1 MTTFADDETLFRQV
15 SGTTST
21 KSCIQYSSTVL
32 PLYTKHT
39 KHFKNIISVFTEF
52 TTQLIKKLYTVAWAL
67 KK

>member
-1 MTTFADDETLFRQV
+1 MTTFADDQTLFRQV
-15 SGTTST
+15 SGMTST
-21 KSCIQYSSTVL
+21 KDLHSTVL

-52 TTQLIKKLYTVAWAL
+52 TTQLIKELYTVAWAL